1 MSPILIIFGILL
13 ILSCVIVIVVI
24 ALQSK
29 SSNGL
34 AGAIMGGDS
43 AGFGGSNKQNEK
55 MTKLTK
61 ILAGAFFG
69 LTLITSLIC
78 MALVK

>member
-1 MSPILIIFGILL
+1 MSAILIICGVLL
-13 ILSCVIVIVVI
+13 VLSCIFVIVVI

-43 AGFGGSNKQNEK
+43 AGFGGNSKQNEK

-61 ILAGAFFG
+61 ILAGVFFG

-78 MALVK
+78 MALAK